1 MASAAAAPR
10 PATYLA
16 VIPARGGSKGIPGKN
31 GRVVAGRSLLGW
43 SVAHAR
49 ASERIDRVVVT
60 TDDEALAALARAEGA
75 EVPFLR
81 PAELATDDAPT
92 EPALVHAVEQLAA
105 EGYRPDAVVLLQPT
119 SPLRLP
125 GRIDRAVAQYEAEGA
140 DSLVGVTEIHPFTW
154 WTTADGVAS
163 SYDPTRRPR
172 RQDLAPDDRRFV
184 ENGSI
189 YITATDL
196 LLRSGCRLGGRV
208 ALHEMD
214 AVESI
219 DVDDETHLAAV
230 GALLRALPAEEGT
243 AP

>member
-1 MASAAAAPR
+1 MTR
-10 PATYLA
+10 RATRYLA

-31 GRVVAGRSLLGW
+31 ARLVAGRSLLAW

-49 ASERIDRVVVT
+49 AADRVDRVVVS
-60 TDDEALAALARAEGA
+60 TDDEDLAALAREAGA

-92 EPALVHAVEQLAA
+92 EPAVVHAVEQLAA

-119 SPLRLP
+119 SPVRLP
-125 GRIDRAVAQYEAEGA
+125 GRIDRAVAQLEIEGA

-154 WTTADGVAS
+154 WASADGAVS
-163 SYDPTRRPR
+163 SYDPANRPR
-172 RQDLAPDDRRFV
+172 RQDLAPEDRRFV

-196 LLRSGCRLGGRV
+196 LLRTGCRLGGKV

-219 DVDDETHLAAV
+219 DIDDEAHLVAV
-230 GALLRALPAEEGT
+230 DALLRSLPAEEAT
-243 AP
+243 P

>member
-1 MASAAAAPR
+1 MAAGDAP
-10 PATYLA
+10 YLA

-31 GRVVAGRSLLGW
+31 GRIVAGRSLLGW
-43 SVAHAR
+43 SVAHAL
-49 ASERIDRVVVT
+49 ASRSIDRVVVS
-60 TDDEALAALARAEGA
+60 TDDEDLAALARDAGA

-105 EGYRPDAVVLLQPT
+105 TGYRPAAVVLLQPT
-119 SPLRLP
+119 SPVRLP

-154 WTTADGVAS
+154 WSTPDGAAA
-163 SYDPTRRPR
+163 SYDPQRRPR
-172 RQDLAPDDRRFV
+172 RQDLAPEDRRFV

-196 LLRSGCRLGGRV
+196 LLGTGCRLGGTV

-214 AVESI
+214 PVESI
-219 DVDDETHLAAV
+219 DVDDETHLAV
-230 GALLRALPAEEGT
+230 VDALLRALPAEE
-243 AP
+243 ASP